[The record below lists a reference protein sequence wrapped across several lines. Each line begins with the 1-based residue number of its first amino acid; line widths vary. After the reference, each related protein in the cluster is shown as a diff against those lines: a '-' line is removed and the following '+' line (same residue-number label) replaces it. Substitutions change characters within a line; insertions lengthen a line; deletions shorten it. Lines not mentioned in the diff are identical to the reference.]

1 MILWVSV
8 CYALP
13 RNTGFAYRTNSPSIG
28 FDGIDL
34 GRYIYPALT
43 TVGQS
48 IRSQGEIAAGA
59 LLERIRKGGEG
70 RVRRIVMNPELTM
83 RESTRVAAPFVL
95 SRHE

>member
-1 MILWVSV
+1 M
-8 CYALP
+8 
-13 RNTGFAYRTNSPSIG
+13 IG

-48 IRSQGEIAAGA
+48 IRREGEVVAGA

-70 RVRRIVMNPELTM
+70 RLRKILMSPELTV
-83 RESTRVAAPFVL
+83 RESTKTAAPFTL

>member
-1 MILWVSV
+1 MGIGLLRFAEEHGIRIPSQLSV
-8 CYALP
+8 
-13 RNTGFAYRTNSPSIG
+13 IG

-48 IRSQGEIAAGA
+48 IRRQGEVAAGT
-59 LLERIRKGGEG
+59 LLDRIRRGGEG
-70 RVRRIVMNPELTM
+70 RVRRITLNPELTV
-83 RESTRVAAPFVL
+83 RESTAPPAQFAL